1 MKKTLLVLLLFLSL
15 NRFTWADSDEIPNF
29 SLMFHSGGEMTTG
42 FIPGYQPAFEGGAWM
57 GAGLS
62 DRWDGFFAIDYYTM
76 PNVALTISG
85 PASFILSNATNA
97 AATTIV
103 QPTDD
108 VSLSINT
115 RWYPFNNKWD
125 YAHRRYNTSLY
136 LLAGMGLDLVVD
148 IAPSTTTSTGT
159 TTIAQQ
165 LPVLTDGYDIL
176 FGMNFGA
183 GIDFP
188 IGNGREVSLYT
199 EALDHMIFWQ
209 GLTQVF
215 DGRFGIR
222 FMLDTAHV
230 DPFR

>member
-1 MKKTLLVLLLFLSL
+1 
-15 NRFTWADSDEIPNF
+15 
-29 SLMFHSGGEMTTG
+29 
-42 FIPGYQPAFEGGAWM
+42 M
-57 GAGLS
+57 GIGIS

-76 PNVALTISG
+76 PNQPLTING
-85 PASFILSNATNA
+85 PATVILPSSST
-97 AATTIV
+97 ATTIV

-108 VSLSINT
+108 IALSINT

-125 YAHRRYNTSLY
+125 YAHQRYNSSFY
-136 LLAGMGLDLVVD
+136 LLGGMGIDLLVD
-148 IAPSTTTSTGT
+148 PPPPVQGVAPV
-159 TTIAQQ
+159 AQQ
-165 LPVLTDGYDIL
+165 LPLFTNNYEIL

-188 IGNGREVSLYT
+188 VGNGREVSLYT
-199 EALDHMIFWQ
+199 EALDHLILWQ

-222 FMLDTAHV
+222 FMLDTAHA

>member
-1 MKKTLLVLLLFLSL
+1 MGL
-15 NRFTWADSDEIPNF
+15 NTFTWADSDEMPNF
-29 SLMFHSGGEMTTG
+29 SLMLHTGGEMTTG
-42 FIPGYQPAFEGGAWM
+42 FISGYQPAFEGGAWM

-62 DRWDGFFAIDYYTM
+62 DRWDGFFAVDYFTM
-76 PNVALTISG
+76 PNVPITING
-85 PASFILSNATNA
+85 PATVVLPSSST
-97 AATTIV
+97 ATTIV

-108 VSLSINT
+108 VSLSINI

-125 YAHRRYNTSLY
+125 YAHRRYNTSFY
-136 LLAGMGLDLVVD
+136 LLGGMGMDLVVD
-148 IAPSTTTSTGT
+148 SNNSVSGGSTTSV
-159 TTIAQQ
+159 AQQ
-165 LPVLTDGYDIL
+165 LPVLTNGYDIL
-176 FGMNFGA
+176 FGVNFGA

-215 DGRFGIR
+215 DGRFGVR

>member
-1 MKKTLLVLLLFLSL
+1 MGLSTLA
-15 NRFTWADSDEIPNF
+15 WADSDEIPNF
-29 SLMFHSGGEMTTG
+29 SLMFHTGGEMPTG
-42 FIPGYQPAFEGGAWM
+42 FIPGNQPAFEGGAWM

-62 DRWDGFFAIDYYTM
+62 DRWDGFFAVDYFTM
-76 PNVALTISG
+76 PSVPITING
-85 PASFILSNATNA
+85 PATVVLPSSST
-97 AATTIV
+97 ATTIV
-103 QPTDD
+103 EPTDD

-115 RWYPFNNKWD
+115 RWYLFNDKWD
-125 YAHRRYNTSLY
+125 YAHRRYNTSPY
-136 LLAGMGLDLVVD
+136 LLAGMGIDLLVD
-148 IAPSTTTSTGT
+148 PPPPNPNLPPPAP
-159 TTIAQQ
+159 QQ
-165 LPVLTDGYDIL
+165 FPLLTNNFEIL
-176 FGMNFGA
+176 FVMNFGA

-222 FMLDTAHV
+222 FMLDTAHA

>member
-1 MKKTLLVLLLFLSL
+1 MKKTLLVLLLLMGL
-15 NRFTWADSDEIPNF
+15 NTFTWADSDEMPNF
-29 SLMFHSGGEMTTG
+29 SLMLHTGGEMTTG
-42 FIPGYQPAFEGGAWM
+42 FISGYQPAFEGGAWM

-62 DRWDGFFAIDYYTM
+62 DRWDGFFAVDYFTM
-76 PNVALTISG
+76 PNVPITING
-85 PASFILSNATNA
+85 PATVVLPSSST
-97 AATTIV
+97 ATTIV

-108 VSLSINT
+108 VSLSINI

-125 YAHRRYNTSLY
+125 YAHRRYNTSFY
-136 LLAGMGLDLVVD
+136 LLGGMGMDLVVD
-148 IAPSTTTSTGT
+148 SNNSVSGGSTTSV
-159 TTIAQQ
+159 AQQ
-165 LPVLTDGYDIL
+165 LPVLTNGYDIL
-176 FGMNFGA
+176 FGVNFGA

-215 DGRFGIR
+215 DGRFGVR

>member
-1 MKKTLLVLLLFLSL
+1 MKKTLFVLLLLIGL
-15 NRFTWADSDEIPNF
+15 NTPAWADSGEIPNF
-29 SLMFHSGGEMTTG
+29 SLMFHGGGEMTTG
-42 FIPGYQPAFEGGAWM
+42 FIPGYQPALEGGAWI

-62 DRWDGFFAIDYYTM
+62 DRWDGFFAVDYYAM
-76 PNVALTISG
+76 PNVPITING
-85 PASFILSNATNA
+85 PATVILPSSSTG
-97 AATTIV
+97 TTIV

-108 VSLSINT
+108 VSLSINI

-125 YAHRRYNTSLY
+125 YAHQRYNTSLY
-136 LLAGMGLDLVVD
+136 LLAGMGMDLVVD
-148 IAPSTTTSTGT
+148 SDNSTSSESTTSV
-159 TTIAQQ
+159 AQQ
-165 LPVLTDGYDIL
+165 LPVLTNGYDIL
-176 FGMNFGA
+176 FAMNFGV

-188 IGNGREVSLYT
+188 LGNGRQVSLYT

>member
-1 MKKTLLVLLLFLSL
+1 MKKTLIILILLLGLRTTAL
-15 NRFTWADSDEIPNF
+15 ADNFEIPNF
-29 SLMFHSGGEMTTG
+29 SLMFHGGGEMPNG
-42 FIPGYQPAFEGGAWM
+42 FIQANGPAPEAGIWM
-57 GAGLS
+57 GTGLS
-62 DRWDGFFAIDYYTM
+62 QRWDGFFAIDYFTM
-76 PNVALTISG
+76 PNLPLTING
-85 PASFILSNATNA
+85 PATVILPSSST
-97 AATTIV
+97 ATTIV

-115 RWYPFNNKWD
+115 RWYLFNDKWD
-125 YAHRRYNTSLY
+125 YAHRRYNTSPY
-136 LLAGMGLDLVVD
+136 LLTGMGIDLLVD
-148 IAPSTTTSTGT
+148 PPPPPPPNPNLPPPAPQEFPLITNNFE
-159 TTIAQQ
+159 
-165 LPVLTDGYDIL
+165 IL
-176 FGMNFGA
+176 FAMNFGA

-188 IGNGREVSLYT
+188 LGNGHEVSLYT

>member
-1 MKKTLLVLLLFLSL
+1 MKKTLLVLLLLMGL
-15 NRFTWADSDEIPNF
+15 NTFTWADSDEMPNF
-29 SLMFHSGGEMTTG
+29 SLMFHTGGEMTTG
-42 FIPGYQPAFEGGAWM
+42 FISGYQPAFEGGAWM

-62 DRWDGFFAIDYYTM
+62 DRWDGFFAVDYFTM
-76 PNVALTISG
+76 PNVPITING
-85 PASFILSNATNA
+85 PATVVLPSSST
-97 AATTIV
+97 ATTIV

-108 VSLSINT
+108 VSLSINI

-125 YAHRRYNTSLY
+125 YAHRRYNTSFY
-136 LLAGMGLDLVVD
+136 LLGGMGMDLVVD
-148 IAPSTTTSTGT
+148 SNNSVSGGSTTSV
-159 TTIAQQ
+159 AQQ
-165 LPVLTDGYDIL
+165 LPVLTNGYDIL
-176 FGMNFGA
+176 FGVNFGA

-215 DGRFGIR
+215 DGRFGVR

>member
-1 MKKTLLVLLLFLSL
+1 MKKTLLVFLLFTGLTT
-15 NRFTWADSDEIPNF
+15 FAWADSDEIPNF
-29 SLMFHSGGEMTTG
+29 SLMFHGGGEMTTG
-42 FIPGYQPAFEGGAWM
+42 FIQANGPAAEVGAWM

-62 DRWDGFFAIDYYTM
+62 DRWDGFFAVDYFTM
-76 PNVALTISG
+76 PNVPITING
-85 PASFILSNATNA
+85 PATVILPSSSI
-97 AATTIV
+97 ATTIV

-108 VSLSINT
+108 VSLSINI

-125 YAHRRYNTSLY
+125 YVHWRYNTSPY
-136 LLAGMGLDLVVD
+136 LLAGTCMDLVVD
-148 IAPSTTTSTGT
+148 SSNSTPGGSTTSV
-159 TTIAQQ
+159 AQQ
-165 LPVLTDGYDIL
+165 LPVLTNGYDIL

-188 IGNGREVSLYT
+188 LGNGREVSLYT

>member
-1 MKKTLLVLLLFLSL
+1 
-15 NRFTWADSDEIPNF
+15 
-29 SLMFHSGGEMTTG
+29 
-42 FIPGYQPAFEGGAWM
+42 M

-62 DRWDGFFAIDYYTM
+62 DRWDGFFAVDYFTM
-76 PNVALTISG
+76 PNVPITING
-85 PASFILSNATNA
+85 PATVVLPSSST
-97 AATTIV
+97 ATTIV

-108 VSLSINT
+108 VSLSINI

-125 YAHRRYNTSLY
+125 YAHRRYNTSFY
-136 LLAGMGLDLVVD
+136 LLGGMGMDLVVD
-148 IAPSTTTSTGT
+148 SNNSVSGGSTTSV
-159 TTIAQQ
+159 AQQ
-165 LPVLTDGYDIL
+165 LPVLTNGYDIL
-176 FGMNFGA
+176 FGVNFGA

-215 DGRFGIR
+215 DGRFGVR